1 MAKLQRQSTVTST
14 TGGVEIAAITETRLV
29 IAIATTIIET
39 AAAAAA
45 AAARCSD
52 MRRSTEDTD
61 IGTHIAT
68 NMMLAREVTG
78 IVVVVDVTGIP
89 LYTAGDEDT
98 TVRAGARVPTIAA
111 AVAAAVLCV
120 VASAPRATAA
130 AGSSTHSNSNN
141 RRSKANRTRQR
152 MAQ

>member
-1 MAKLQRQSTVTST
+1 MAKLQRQSTVISATR
-14 TGGVEIAAITETRLV
+14 GVEIAAITETRLV

-45 AAARCSD
+45 ARCSD

-68 NMMLAREVTG
+68 SMMLARAVTG
-78 IVVVVDVTGIP
+78 VVVVVDVTGIP

-98 TVRAGARVPTIAA
+98 IVRAGAGARVPTIAA

-130 AGSSTHSNSNN
+130 AGSSTHNNSDN
-141 RRSKANRTRQR
+141 RSSKTNRTRQR
-152 MAQ
+152 MVQ